1 MQEGTLL
8 GVGGAHVF
16 VGHAGVVSTFL
27 TVLML
32 PVSRFVCL
40 YFINMFVA
48 IDRLA
53 SGMLAGQVH

>member
-1 MQEGTLL
+1 MF
-8 GVGGAHVF
+8 GVLVF

-27 TVLML
+27 TFLML
-32 PVSRFVCL
+32 TGSQFVCL

>member
-1 MQEGTLL
+1 M